1 MNKLKKCTAMILV
14 LIMALS
20 CFVYGN
26 AIKAQAASTQFSISL
41 SSSSVSKGGSVT
53 VTVSVSCSEA
63 LGAYSYCLSYDSSV
77 LEYTSGDGYG
87 GGGTISCAGYGDGN
101 IKSASNSFTFSA
113 IASGSSYVGTGS
125 SDVYTWGEESC
136 SVSNAGATI
145 TVTAAGSGNNGGDST
160 TQAATTQEQGS
171 TEAGSTE
178 SGEST
183 ESTEETS
190 EETTEEMSDNCFLS
204 SLQITPGELKPE
216 FSKDVYS
223 YETTVPGE
231 TTSLAINAL
240 PEDSKSSVSI
250 DGNENF
256 EPGKQAHVTIKVTA
270 ETGDTHIYDLTVNV
284 EEIVDTRA
292 VINVNGTDYYFS
304 QDYSKISVPEGFAQS
319 KEKFDGT
326 DVILYT
332 SPNGQIKC
340 AYLTDKDGKNG
351 AWYIIDLNAKTAVPL
366 INVQSAYKNFII
378 LEPSDNVN
386 KPEGY
391 SSFSYDFGGNTVTAY
406 HVTENDEVI
415 LVYAMS
421 PDSDP
426 SWYRYDTVE
435 KTFVRYNADPVTE
448 KQEEAASDGS
458 FFDQH
463 KDKVL
468 TICIIVVVVMFFLII
483 ILACMLVR
491 VIRKGLPEDDEPD
504 DPNNPDKMTDED
516 IDTDAIDDAG
526 DNVESN
532 ANEDIHA
539 NAIDNAGDSVEAD
552 ATDDTGDSV
561 EADVTDDADDNIE
574 ADATDDTDDAN
585 VDSETSETS
594 SVIDVADNSEIMD
607 DSAKADTIDDTA
619 DSDSSEDSEQLVL
632 NESSDKDS
640 IEASSIP
647 EIKAKTEPAEADTTD
662 LQATTEEAV
671 ATDTTEAEQPEP
683 DANAS
688 VKETAAATHDGMTEL
703 KAKPAT
709 KAENITST
717 RLSAGAKKEQ
727 ELTPAEEIVKKA
739 AKYSSMN
746 TADLSE
752 VFNMAEAI
760 INHEDPKKNAGSLQ
774 FKPIKQNAPEDKKEK

>member
-378 LEPSDNVN
+378 LEPSDNVS

-504 DPNNPDKMTDED
+504 DPNDPDKMTNED

-526 DNVESN
+526 DNVGSN

-539 NAIDNAGDSVEAD
+539 NAIDNAGDSVESD
-552 ATDDTGDSV
+552 ATDDT
-561 EADVTDDADDNIE
+561 DDNIE
-574 ADATDDTDDAN
+574 ADTTDDADDAN

-594 SVIDVADNSEIMD
+594 SVTDVADNSEIMD

-647 EIKAKTEPAEADTTD
+647 EIKTKTEPAEADTTD
-662 LQATTEEAV
+662 LHATTEEAV
-671 ATDTTEAEQPEP
+671 ATDTTEAKQPEP

-703 KAKPAT
+703 KAEPAT

-739 AKYSSMN
+739 AQYSSMN

>member
-319 KEKFDGT
+319 KEKFDGA

-332 SPNGQIKC
+332 QIKC

-366 INVQSAYKNFII
+366 INVQSSYKNFII
-378 LEPSDNVN
+378 LEPSDNVS

-421 PDSDP
+421 PGSDP

-448 KQEEAASDGS
+448 KQEEAASNGS

-504 DPNNPDKMTDED
+504 DPNDPDKMADED

-539 NAIDNAGDSVEAD
+539 NAIDNAGDSVEANATDDAGDSVESD
-552 ATDDTGDSV
+552 ATDDT
-561 EADVTDDADDNIE
+561 DDNIE
-574 ADATDDTDDAN
+574 ADTTDDADDAN

-594 SVIDVADNSEIMD
+594 SVTDVADNSEIMD

-671 ATDTTEAEQPEP
+671 ATDTTEAEQPKP

-703 KAKPAT
+703 KAEPAT

-739 AKYSSMN
+739 AQYSSMN